1 MAWDGT
7 GTPVTTAT
15 YSAAGLT
22 PANVEDRLAI
32 LWAGVADY
40 ATCSA
45 DQATRIDDAITAVG
59 MAVETWDGTDWWW
72 LRDTGS
78 FPTVDGTVSYA
89 LRTVNTNDMANL
101 WAVQRVYY
109 DDDWA
114 LKSLVWSDYQ
124 DWYRLIRPNAA
135 EQKPLGYTVTG
146 EPPYLWL
153 YPLPDTEYTLYVDYT
168 KRHSKISAGAPTG
181 GLIVP
186 AEFQHGIYIDG
197 AAWWLRHELEDAA
210 SLRDCPRFMEAIN
223 RMRAARPIRYGE
235 DPNDLFPDAQSGT
248 FPNDRRVKI
257 TEDGVHILNPYTAP

>member
-45 DQATRIDDAITAVG
+45 DQASRIDDAMTAVG

-78 FPTVDGTVSYA
+78 FPTVDTVASYA

-101 WAVQRVYY
+101 WAVQQVCYE
-109 DDDWA
+109 DDWPLTPMTWA
-114 LKSLVWSDYQ
+114 QYDE
-124 DWYRLIRPNAA
+124 WYRLIRPNASTG
-135 EQKPLGYTVTG
+135 KPLGYAVTG

-153 YPLPDTEYTLYVDYT
+153 YPIPDDAYTLYVRYT

-186 AEFQHGIYIDG
+186 AEFQHGIYIEG
-197 AAWWLRHELEDAA
+197 SLWWLRHELEDAA

-223 RMRAARPIRYGE
+223 GMRAGRPDNYG
-235 DPNDLFPDAQSGT
+235 DDQSNMFPDAQAGAW
-248 FPNDRRVKI
+248 PNDRRVKF
-257 TEDGVHILNPYTAP
+257 TENGVHIFNPYSAG